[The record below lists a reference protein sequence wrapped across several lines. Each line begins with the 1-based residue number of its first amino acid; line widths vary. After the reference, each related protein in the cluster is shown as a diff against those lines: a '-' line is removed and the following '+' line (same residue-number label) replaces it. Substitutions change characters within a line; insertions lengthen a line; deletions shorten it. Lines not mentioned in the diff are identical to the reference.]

1 MSFMDQDTGNTLFPI
16 FIKLDQIHTLVVGG
30 GYVGLEKLEALLKNC
45 PRARITLVA
54 KEILQEEIRELA
66 KAHPHVELI
75 ERPFEE
81 KDLDEKDF
89 VILATDDSKLHE
101 NIKTITRNRNIIT
114 NVADT
119 PKLCDAYLGSVV
131 KKGDLKIAIST
142 NGKSP
147 TISKRMREYLTEA
160 IPDTENMQELLDN
173 MKEIRDRLKGD
184 FEYKVK
190 MLDKITQDWL
200 EEKKK
205 ED

>member
-1 MSFMDQDTGNTLFPI
+1 MSFMDQDSGNTLFPI

-66 KAHPHVELI
+66 KAHPFVELI

-81 KDLDEKDF
+81 KDLDKKDF
-89 VILATDDSKLHE
+89 VILATDDPNLHE
-101 NIKTITRNRNIIT
+101 GIKTITRNRNIIT

-200 EEKKK
+200 EEQKKG
-205 ED
+205 E

>member
-1 MSFMDQDTGNTLFPI
+1 MSFMDQDSGNTLFPI

-30 GYVGLEKLEALLKNC
+30 GYVGLEKLEALLKNS

-54 KEILQEEIRELA
+54 KEILQQEIRELA
-66 KAHPHVELI
+66 KAHPFVELI

-81 KDLDEKDF
+81 KDLDHKDF

-101 NIKTITRNRNIIT
+101 KIKDITRNRNTIT

-173 MKEIRDRLKGD
+173 MKEIRDRLRGD

-190 MLDKITQDWL
+190 MLDKITQEWL
-200 EEKKK
+200 QK
-205 ED
+205 DDMA

>member
-1 MSFMDQDTGNTLFPI
+1 MSFMDQDSGNTLFPI
-16 FIKLDQIHTLVVGG
+16 FVKLDQIHTLLVGG

-66 KAHPHVELI
+66 KAHPFVELI
-75 ERPFEE
+75 ERAFEE
-81 KDLDEKDF
+81 QDLNEKDF

-101 NIKTITRNRNIIT
+101 SIKTITRNRNIIT

-200 EEKKK
+200 EEQKKQ
-205 ED
+205 D

>member
-1 MSFMDQDTGNTLFPI
+1 MSFMDQDSGNTLFPI
-16 FIKLDQIHTLVVGG
+16 FIKLDQIHTLLVGG

-66 KAHPHVELI
+66 KAHPSVELI

-89 VILATDDSKLHE
+89 VVLATDDSKLHE

-190 MLDKITQDWL
+190 MLDKITQEWL
-200 EEKKK
+200 EEQKK
-205 ED
+205 EE